1 MKFYIKGVLVYL
13 LCMFVSN
20 FVGLY
25 FFSAGVSAK
34 NSSFHV
40 SLVFNSL
47 VVLICFL
54 NLKREK
60 RYIYFI
66 ILLLLLVIIDLIYI
80 LMH

>member
-1 MKFYIKGVLVYL
+1 MKFYITRILSYLV
-13 LCMFVSN
+13 CMFVSN
-20 FVGLY
+20 FVGIY

-34 NSSFHV
+34 NSSFYV
-40 SLVFNSL
+40 SLIFNL
-47 VVLICFL
+47 LLLLICFL

-80 LMH
+80 LKH